1 MARKRNFTKIGKNK
15 ARFIVVFSLIALL
28 LIGMAATMITLDKQ
42 IGTETLNAGA
52 YKVGT
57 LNASGKYEEVEG
69 SIYTSDYY
77 NVEGLE
83 ITIVDDAT
91 VKYSVYFYDED
102 YNLVS
107 SSPSQSGDYTYT
119 APTSNVPSYFRL
131 VITPTNDDSINM
143 LEKVTYANQLTV
155 KFDKE

>member
-1 MARKRNFTKIGKNK
+1 MARKRNFRKIGKNK

-28 LIGMAATMITLDKQ
+28 LIGMASTMITLDKQ

-57 LNASGKYEEVEG
+57 LNASGKYEEDEG

-91 VKYSVYFYDED
+91 VSYDIYYYDKDYKYLSV
-102 YNLVS
+102 VS
-107 SSPSQSGDYTYT
+107 GQTEDYTYT
-119 APTSNVPSYFRL
+119 APNSSAPVYFRL
-131 VITPTNDDSINM
+131 VITPTNDDSIN
-143 LEKVTYANQLTV
+143 LVEKVKYANQLMV